1 MRRQPEAGL
10 GGRDG
15 ASPVLAVAQHVDQ
28 HVVGSGVLRVE
39 GERAAHDLLRL
50 GVAVLAVE
58 GAAQPQQGAARPG
71 VTGQHVAEALL
82 RLDVAAQVEELLG
95 VGERPPVRP
104 STVHG
109 AHPDRLAR

>member
-15 ASPVLAVAQHVDQ
+15 SRPVVAVAQHVDQ
-28 HVVGSGVLRVE
+28 HVVGPGVLRVE
-39 GERAAHDLLRL
+39 GEGAAHDLLRL

-58 GAAQPQQGAARPG
+58 GAGQPEQGPARPG

-104 STVHG
+104 SAVHG
-109 AHPDRLAR
+109 AHPDKLQG